1 MQMEEVLYSKFKQH
15 PSLRQLL
22 LSTGDAPLVYA
33 DIGDDFWGDG
43 PRAEG
48 ANYLG
53 RSLVVVRERLRAEG
67 YQ

>member
-1 MQMEEVLYSKFKQH
+1 MQIEEVLYSIFKQH
-15 PSLRQLL
+15 PSFRQP

-33 DIGDDFWGDG
+33 DVGDDVWGDG
-43 PRAEG
+43 PRGEN

-53 RSLVVVRERLRAEG
+53 RSLVVVKERLGAEG

>member
-1 MQMEEVLYSKFKQH
+1 MQMEEVLYSKFKQC
-15 PSLRQLL
+15 PSLRSLL
-22 LSTGDAPLVYA
+22 LSG
-33 DIGDDFWGDG
+33 GEFWGDW

-53 RSLVVVRERLRAEG
+53 RSLVVVRGERLRAEG